1 MTKEIMNQALQGNVN
16 RSVLDAHGYTEIV
29 FEFPNNQEVKKLF
42 VKRLANYEVK
52 NDPYDY
58 VTNPNFNGVVY
69 PSILFEIFMT
79 PKTNIL
85 VQKSVNN
92 QIQFKD
98 GQIIQEQAMIK
109 MIDLIVYPN
118 LKSARNILPDSLFQ
132 SVAATLSLQ
141 DPTSVRPALDEMFR
155 QEL

>member
-1 MTKEIMNQALQGNVN
+1 MSNGLHTNET
-16 RSVLDAHGYTEIV
+16 R
-29 FEFPNNQEVKKLF
+29 
-42 VKRLANYEVK
+42 

-58 VTNPNFNGVVY
+58 VSNPNFNGVVY
-69 PSILFEIFMT
+69 PTILIEIFMT

-109 MIDLIVYPN
+109 TTDLIVCSN
-118 LKSARNILPDSLFQ
+118 LESARNMLPEPLFQ
-132 SVAATLSLQ
+132 SVAVTLSVQ
-141 DPTSVRPALDEMFR
+141 DPTSVRPVLDDMFH